1 MAYFPNFLPTS
12 LHVFFFI
19 IFIKV
24 IVSVHTYENDQHNSY
39 CNDRHTQ
46 LFILIKNNV
55 VKIIVC

>member
-39 CNDRHTQ
+39 CNDRHNT
-46 LFILIKNNV
+46 V
-55 VKIIVC
+55 VHLDKK